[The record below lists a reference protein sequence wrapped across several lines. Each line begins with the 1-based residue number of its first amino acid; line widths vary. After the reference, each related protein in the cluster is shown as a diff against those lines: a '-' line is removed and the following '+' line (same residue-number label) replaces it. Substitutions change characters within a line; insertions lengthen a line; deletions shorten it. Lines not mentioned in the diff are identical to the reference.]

1 MANGPTQQTV
11 KEVPSRDVSSTRS
24 PNHRFS
30 KLDNWLSE
38 IKLIALA
45 GVIIFIVLGVSLGV
59 GLGVGLP
66 EHASHTS
73 TVATSSSAS
82 SSSDVSGSGLQSWQR
97 DTATDYAL
105 DFTSWNTTS
114 TPQIRTYNLTLTMLS
129 PSNSSDAQPAPDG
142 GPPRPMLLIN
152 GEYPGPLIR
161 ANANDTL
168 HITVHNQIADRPISM
183 HWHGQYQNS
192 TPWFDGTTGITQ
204 CPIPPNG
211 SLTYAFTL
219 ARPGTFWYHAHTSAL
234 YIDGLVG
241 PLVVHDT
248 LEDLKARANGT
259 GYDYEQVVLF
269 SDWYHAW
276 STDLVAGYLVPDNEN
291 VEPIPDAGLINGK
304 GLFNCSSDAFVSA
317 LNAGSGAASACIP
330 ASQRMGYPLLT
341 LYEGR
346 TRLRVINVGAFAD
359 FWVGIDNHPLTIIEA
374 DGTDL
379 EPVIVDRL
387 PIAVGERYSVV
398 VDTTNEGGGS
408 GGTGAGF
415 WFRAEMNTNCFGD
428 TNAVLD
434 PNVLAAVHV
443 LPAATSTSTASTVA
457 VNWIAETSTSLP
469 TTDAWAGTW
478 TGPTCRDLAL
488 SQLVPA
494 VVQQAP
500 VASRL
505 LTIDV
510 SFQIGTNAVD
520 LGYMNATS
528 WVPTAYTPT
537 LSAFAGNGNGTNQTS
552 VDAGEEGRI
561 VGMDPVGWNANKQG
575 QWVIPVSD
583 GPPNQGREI
592 EVIDLVINN
601 LDDGS
606 HPFHLHGHQFYIL
619 AQGSGSLP
627 QDPTYYTALTANHS
641 LLSNPMRRDT
651 VTVES
656 YGHAL
661 IRWVAD
667 NPGVWAFHCHI
678 AWHVAAGLMVQFVE
692 RGGVLGGWDVPEE
705 VAGLCDAGRWRPEVE
720 IGG

>member
-1 MANGPTQQTV
+1 M
-11 KEVPSRDVSSTRS
+11 
-24 PNHRFS
+24 
-30 KLDNWLSE
+30 
-38 IKLIALA
+38 IALA
-45 GVIIFIVLGVSLGV
+45 GLIIFIVLGVSLGV

-73 TVATSSSAS
+73 TVTTSSAS

-97 DTATDYAL
+97 DTATEYTL

-129 PSNSSDAQPAPDG
+129 PSNSSSDSQPAPDG
-142 GPPRPMLLIN
+142 GPARPMLLIN

-161 ANANDTL
+161 ANLNDTL
-168 HITVHNQIADRPISM
+168 QITVNNQIADWPISM

-204 CPIPPNG
+204 CPIPPNA
-211 SLTYAFTL
+211 SLTYDFTVG
-219 ARPGTFWYHAHTSAL
+219 RPGTFWYHAHTSSL

-241 PLVVHDT
+241 PLVVHDGV
-248 LEDLKARANGT
+248 EGEARGEGT
-259 GYDYEQVVLF
+259 EYDYEQVVLL
-269 SDWYHAW
+269 SDWYHRW
-276 STDLVAGYLVPDNEN
+276 STDLVASYLVPDNEN

-304 GLFNCSSDAFVSA
+304 GLFNCSSDVFLSA
-317 LNAGSGAASACIP
+317 LDSGSVSACIST
-330 ASQRMGYPLLT
+330 SQRMGYPLLT
-341 LYEGR
+341 LNEGR
-346 TRLRVINVGAFAD
+346 TRLRLINVGAFAD
-359 FWVGIDNHPLTIIEA
+359 FWVGMDNHPLTVIEA
-374 DGTDL
+374 DGTDV
-379 EPVIVDRL
+379 EPLIVDRV

-398 VDTTNEGGGS
+398 VDTTGEA
-408 GGTGAGF
+408 AGF
-415 WFRAEMNTNCFGD
+415 WFRAEMNVNCFGD
-428 TNAVLD
+428 VNEVLD
-434 PNVLAAVHV
+434 PNILAAVRV
-443 LPAATSTSTASTVA
+443 LPASASSMESTVGSTP
-457 VNWIAETSTSLP
+457 VNWIAETTTGLP

-478 TGPTCRDLAL
+478 TGPTCRDLDL

-494 VVQQAP
+494 VVEQAP

-510 SFQIGTNAVD
+510 SFQIGANAVD
-520 LGYMNATS
+520 LGYMNSTA

-537 LSAFAGNGNGTNQTS
+537 LSAFAGNGTNQTS
-552 VDAGEEGRI
+552 VDADEEGWI
-561 VGMDPVGWNANKQG
+561 VGMDEVGWNANKQG
-575 QWVIPVSD
+575 QWVIPISD
-583 GPPNQGREI
+583 GPPDEGREI

-619 AQGSGSLP
+619 AQGPGALQ
-627 QDPTYYTALTANHS
+627 QDPTYYTSLTANHT

-692 RGGVLGGWDVPEE
+692 RGGLLGEWDVPDE
-705 VAGLCDAGRWRPEVE
+705 VAQLCDAGGWRPEVE